1 MAVLVEAISIIIR
14 AKNLLEQYPGGWK
27 KFKEDVP
34 NQTLCADV
42 EIVRVGFMIP
52 GNVEKFIN
60 TLEKNGLVYM
70 KNELAEDIVVVDQEK
85 SPMINCPWIEYGK
98 IELDG
103 NPKKQIS
110 ACRLKGSNSKEVVMP
125 EDWKYDYSLSE
136 KYTFI
141 SSEDIDRRMIR
152 FKNEKNV

>member
-1 MAVLVEAISIIIR
+1 
-14 AKNLLEQYPGGWK
+14 
-27 KFKEDVP
+27 
-34 NQTLCADV
+34 
-42 EIVRVGFMIP
+42 
-52 GNVEKFIN
+52 
-60 TLEKNGLVYM
+60 
-70 KNELAEDIVVVDQEK
+70 
-85 SPMINCPWIEYGK
+85 MINCPWIEYGK